1 LEVRGSEHLAP
12 RGVLLYREAMRAWLL
27 LMIVVLG
34 TFGCK
39 SKQVSGQT
47 PPPAYMD
54 PAAAQEA
61 MRQAQMVVQ
70 VRRGDVRNRI
80 IPWSENLTLA
90 AALVEADYFGRMDP
104 LSVTVTRGRK
114 VQRFSTSRLLN
125 GADMFLEPGDVI
137 DINR

>member
-1 LEVRGSEHLAP
+1 
-12 RGVLLYREAMRAWLL
+12 MRAWLL